1 MGEWVMD
8 VRRSDLKAATS
19 RWWMFLVLGVAAVV
33 VGLILLFDLVA
44 AVGTLAAFVAFGL
57 IFTGLGELTAASRYR
72 TVLSVA
78 AGVLLI
84 AAGVVALA
92 WPDITLW
99 ALAVVT
105 GIGLLLSGAVR
116 LGAALGDKPDG
127 WGWLMV
133 GGILSLVVGI
143 VALAWPGAT
152 VLVLALLLGF
162 RLVVFGAVEIA
173 FALGLRDLGRQLTPL
188 GGQ

>member
-8 VRRSDLKAATS
+8 VRRSRLKAASS
-19 RWWMFLVLGVAAVV
+19 RWWMFLLLGVAAVV
-33 VGLILLFDLVA
+33 VGVILLFDLVA

-57 IFTGLGELTAASRYR
+57 IFTGLGELTASSRYR
-72 TVLSVA
+72 TTASVA
-78 AGVLLI
+78 AGVLLL

-92 WPDITLW
+92 WPHITLW

-116 LGAALGDKPDG
+116 LGAALSDKPDG

-133 GGILSLVVGI
+133 GGALSLVVG
-143 VALAWPGAT
+143 VMALAWPGAT
-152 VLVLALLLGF
+152 VLVLAILLGF
-162 RLVVFGAVEIA
+162 RLLVFGAVEIA
-173 FALGLRDLGRQLTPL
+173 FALGLRDVDKQL
-188 GGQ
+188 

>member
-8 VRRSDLKAATS
+8 ARRSELKAASS
-19 RWWMFLVLGVAAVV
+19 RWWMFLLLGAAAVV
-33 VGLILLFDLVA
+33 VGLILLFDLVT
-44 AVGTLAAFVAFGL
+44 AVETLAVFVALGL
-57 IFTGLGELTAASRYR
+57 LFTGLGELTASSRYR
-72 TVLSVA
+72 TMFSVA
-78 AGVLLI
+78 SGVLLVV
-84 AAGVVALA
+84 AGIVALA

-133 GGILSLVVGI
+133 GGALSLVVGI
-143 VALAWPGAT
+143 MALVWPGAT
-152 VLVLALLLGF
+152 VLVLAILLGF

-173 FALGLRDLGRQLTPL
+173 FALGLRDVGRAL
-188 GGQ
+188 

>member
-143 VALAWPGAT
+143 VSLAWPGAT

>member
-8 VRRSDLKAATS
+8 ARRSQLKAATS
-19 RWWMFLVLGVAAVV
+19 RWWMFLLFGVAAVV

-57 IFTGLGELTAASRYR
+57 IFTGVGELMASSRYR
-72 TVLSVA
+72 TALSVA

-84 AAGVVALA
+84 AAGVVSLA

-116 LGAALGDKPDG
+116 LGAALGDRPDG
-127 WGWLMV
+127 WGWLVV
-133 GGILSLVVGI
+133 GGALSLVVG
-143 VALAWPGAT
+143 VLALAWPGAT
-152 VLVLALLLGF
+152 VLVLAILLGF
-162 RLVVFGAVEIA
+162 RLLVFGAVEIA
-173 FALGLRDLGRQLTPL
+173 FALGRRDIDKQL
-188 GGQ
+188 

>member
-8 VRRSDLKAATS
+8 ARRSDLKAATS
-19 RWWMFLVLGVAAVV
+19 RWWMFLLLGAAAVV

-44 AVGTLAAFVAFGL
+44 AVDTLVVFVALGL
-57 IFTGLGELTAASRYR
+57 IFTGLGELVASSRYR
-72 TVLSVA
+72 TMLSVA

-84 AAGVVALA
+84 AAGIVALA

-105 GIGLLLSGAVR
+105 GVGLLLSGAVR

-133 GGILSLVVGI
+133 GGVLSLLVG
-143 VALAWPGAT
+143 VMALVWPGAT
-152 VLVLALLLGF
+152 VLVLAILLGF
-162 RLVVFGAVEIA
+162 RLVVYGAVEIA
-173 FALGLRDLGRQLTPL
+173 FALGLRDVGKQL
-188 GGQ
+188 

>member
-8 VRRSDLKAATS
+8 ARRSELKAATS
-19 RWWMFLVLGVAAVV
+19 RWWVFLLLGAAAVV

-44 AVGTLAAFVAFGL
+44 AVGTLVVFVALGL

-72 TVLSVA
+72 TTLSVV

-92 WPDITLW
+92 WPGITLW

-105 GIGLLLSGAVR
+105 GVGLLLSGAAR
-116 LGAALGDKPDG
+116 TIAAAADKPDG
-127 WGWLMV
+127 WGWLLV
-133 GGILSLVVGI
+133 GGLLSLVVG
-143 VALAWPGAT
+143 VLALAWPGAT
-152 VLVLALLLGF
+152 VLVLAILLGI
-162 RLVVFGAVEIA
+162 RLVVYGAVEMA
-173 FALGLRDLGRQLTPL
+173 FALGLRDVGKEL
-188 GGQ
+188 